1 MVKRSRSTKR
11 RGNLKRKATR
21 KMKVKTRKQIGGHN
35 SDIKKTINLIKQ
47 NLGNTNTIDKISITP
62 IIRMCLF
69 YYDNISKKIVLDAVE
84 IDGMILGTD
93 LLNKSVFINDMD
105 VVAAAVQQNGMALQY
120 TSAELQ
126 GDREI
131 VMEAVNNNGMALQ
144 YATEKLQ
151 RDREIV
157 MVAVKQDGEALQ
169 YASERLKGIK
179 EIVMAAVKQDGEALE
194 YATTE
199 LQKHPD
205 ITQMVRTKIKSVFK
219 PITPTNEGEINVTFD
234 DNKSNSIPSK
244 FYINVNQT
252 SIRLKDGIE
261 NSQNGGIPGML
272 SVGGNNYQSKH
283 TTIGPIFGDDNRIR
297 LNFQYVYDE
306 HYEHYGN
313 IRLNNESTFLSSLK
327 SSEHPSKSSEHPSKS
342 SKKHSSK
349 SSEHPS
355 KSSKKHTSK
364 SSQHSNQSSE
374 LSNLN
379 QSYHGGSIA
388 SELSDLESMEIIDC
402 KEDYTVCGKDGKVT
416 ATLNPYNMVDIF
428 QKTIDDG
435 SLVIKIGKHIV
446 EELLKDDMS
455 NYESA
460 ISDLN
465 PKYVLK
471 EIDIV
476 FNPYIMFYINYKLTY
491 TLDSNITYTPVEK
504 YDGSET
510 ASPTSLEWVKPIQR
524 KLEQKRLN
532 INSQTLLERP
542 PSS

>member
-1 MVKRSRSTKR
+1 
-11 RGNLKRKATR
+11 
-21 KMKVKTRKQIGGHN
+21 MKVKTRKQIGGHN

-93 LLNKSVFINDMD
+93 LLNKSVFIN
-105 VVAAAVQQNGMALQY
+105 
-120 TSAELQ
+120 
-126 GDREI
+126 DREI

-272 SVGGNNYQSKH
+272 SVGGNNYQSKSL
-283 TTIGPIFGDDNRIR
+283 ILLDINSF
-297 LNFQYVYDE
+297 LLLFLQY
-306 HYEHYGN
+306 
-313 IRLNNESTFLSSLK
+313 FLSEISVL
-327 SSEHPSKSSEHPSKS
+327 
-342 SKKHSSK
+342 
-349 SSEHPS
+349 
-355 KSSKKHTSK
+355 
-364 SSQHSNQSSE
+364 
-374 LSNLN
+374 
-379 QSYHGGSIA
+379 I
-388 SELSDLESMEIIDC
+388 SMFF
-402 KEDYTVCGKDGKVT
+402 
-416 ATLNPYNMVDIF
+416 L
-428 QKTIDDG
+428 
-435 SLVIKIGKHIV
+435 
-446 EELLKDDMS
+446 
-455 NYESA
+455 
-460 ISDLN
+460 
-465 PKYVLK
+465 
-471 EIDIV
+471 
-476 FNPYIMFYINYKLTY
+476 
-491 TLDSNITYTPVEK
+491 
-504 YDGSET
+504 
-510 ASPTSLEWVKPIQR
+510 
-524 KLEQKRLN
+524 
-532 INSQTLLERP
+532 
-542 PSS
+542 